1 MLTTVTTVTTATLFQ
16 TEALGAIAVATLIVL
31 LIAKELL
38 GAHENE
44 EAENMSIREKT
55 IREKSLLAPNL
66 TLPPSLN
73 EEIKNMH
80 IKKRLLAPNL
90 NMAVLPLLFC
100 FALIV
105 CTKVME
111 VL

>member
-1 MLTTVTTVTTATLFQ
+1 MLTTVTTVTTATLFH

-38 GAHENE
+38 SAHENE
-44 EAENMSIREKT
+44 EAENMSIREK
-55 IREKSLLAPNL
+55 
-66 TLPPSLN
+66 
-73 EEIKNMH
+73 
-80 IKKRLLAPNL
+80 RLLSPNL
-90 NMAVLPLLFC
+90 NMAILPMLFC

-105 CTKVME
+105 CAKVME